1 MVFSSSYMSGKFSD
15 QFLIASSIAGDEQA
29 FGKLYDQYVKEIFRF
44 VALRVRSSHEAQDL
58 TAEAF
63 LKAWQY
69 ISSQQKQVKD
79 FRALLYRI
87 ARNVVIDHY
96 RSSRKESVSFEQG
109 EMEKLVDPNS
119 DLAERVAHTDDMR
132 QVFLVLDQLPDDH
145 RELIILRYVQ
155 DLSIKEIAE
164 AQGKTNGAIRVAL
177 HRAIKQ
183 VKSKIL
189 DQ

>member
-1 MVFSSSYMSGKFSD
+1 MSGKFSD

-29 FGKLYDQYVKEIFRF
+29 FGTLYDKYVEDIYRF
-44 VALRVRSSHEAQDL
+44 VVMRVRNTHEAQDV
-58 TAEAF
+58 TAEVF

-69 ISSQQKQVKD
+69 VSVQKKYIKD

-96 RSSRKESVSFEQG
+96 RSSQKEVAAFDEDGLESVEDMSSNIVENIQH
-109 EMEKLVDPNS
+109 N
-119 DLAERVAHTDDMR
+119 DDMR
-132 QVFLVLDQLPDDH
+132 LVFQVLDQLSDDH

-177 HRAIKQ
+177 HRAVKQIKTL
-183 VKSKIL
+183 IPEA
-189 DQ
+189 